1 MRGVPRDI
9 QERWIERSLQY
20 SFKFCRER
28 WSLFFLLEK
37 QNSLSFLVQLFAFAP
52 PPLSNFD
59 FRPKKKNVF
68 SFLTKQHK
76 EEGIERD
83 MSDESKDAARDE
95 RERFSQSTTRSRK
108 KSTADAVVGV
118 AAPITPLK
126 KGEEERTR
134 AFSFFFS
141 SLSVF

>member
-1 MRGVPRDI
+1 M
-9 QERWIERSLQY
+9 
-20 SFKFCRER
+20 
-28 WSLFFLLEK
+28 
-37 QNSLSFLVQLFAFAP
+37 
-52 PPLSNFD
+52 
-59 FRPKKKNVF
+59 F

-108 KSTADAVVGV
+108 KSTAEAVVVV

-134 AFSFFFS
+134 AFSFFFFF
-141 SLSVF
+141 SLCVLKYTRFCFESHPEMWKV

>member
-1 MRGVPRDI
+1 
-9 QERWIERSLQY
+9 
-20 SFKFCRER
+20 
-28 WSLFFLLEK
+28 
-37 QNSLSFLVQLFAFAP
+37 
-52 PPLSNFD
+52 
-59 FRPKKKNVF
+59 VF

-108 KSTADAVVGV
+108 KSTAEAVVGV